1 MELKVKWSLSL
12 PLSILSKESASVL
25 DCFTYLAS
33 WDSNVPIFIR
43 GDVSLKMR
51 VISQGGIQA
60 NCTLALEM
68 IELVAMLQVALF
80 LLTFQWLVTVHF
92 EE

>member
-1 MELKVKWSLSL
+1 M
-12 PLSILSKESASVL
+12 
-25 DCFTYLAS
+25 
-33 WDSNVPIFIR
+33 PIFIR

-80 LLTFQWLVTVHF
+80 LLTFQ
-92 EE
+92 